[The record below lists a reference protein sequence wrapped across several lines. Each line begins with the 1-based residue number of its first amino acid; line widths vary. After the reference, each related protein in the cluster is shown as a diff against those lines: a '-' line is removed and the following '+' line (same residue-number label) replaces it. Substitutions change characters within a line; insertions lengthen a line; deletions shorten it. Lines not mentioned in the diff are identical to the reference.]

1 MTKRVQKLTMP
12 LPDPDEIIDIPTCQ
26 LLLDEENAR
35 IAWRTGSDTQ
45 EDLVKILWDQMA
57 VDEVAWSIAQNGFF
71 RSEPLF
77 VIIKNIEEENP
88 DKRRYIV
95 IEGNRRTAAVL
106 LLCNQALQQ
115 RIGATD
121 LPTIDAQRCN
131 ELSQLPAIIYPSRQ
145 DLWATVGFR
154 HINGIK
160 PWDSFS
166 KAKYIAEVHEAF
178 WIPLDEIAKKIGDR
192 HATVSRLYRGYQVL
206 RQAESEGVFDK
217 EDRAR
222 NRFYFSHL
230 YTALDQ
236 REYQEFL
243 GIRSTVSSNPN
254 PVPPSKLEELK
265 ELMTFF
271 YGKKS
276 ARIEP
281 VIRTQNPDLNTLR
294 EVISK
299 PSALSVLRTTRSLE
313 QAHQIAIG
321 DERRFR
327 DALVRAKMEL
337 QNAKGTVTI
346 GYHGEKDLY
355 ETIEAIVNLADSI
368 RSEMKTQIEETDSQ
382 EIEQPK
388 RSSIRR
394 RK

>member
-1 MTKRVQKLTMP
+1 MPKRKQEPTTS
-12 LPDPDEIIDIPTCQ
+12 LPDPDEIVNIPTHQ

-35 IAWRTGSDTQ
+35 IAWRTGGNTQ
-45 EDLVKILWDQMA
+45 EDLIKILWNQME

-88 DKRRYIV
+88 DKRQYIV

-106 LLCNQALQQ
+106 LLCNPILQQ
-115 RIGATD
+115 KIGATA
-121 LPTIDAQRCN
+121 LPTIDASRRSD
-131 ELSQLPAIIYPSRQ
+131 LSQLPAIIYPSRQ

-166 KAKYIAEVHEAF
+166 KAKYIAEVYETF
-178 WIPLDEIAKKIGDR
+178 GVPLDEIAEKIGDR

-206 RQAESEGVFDK
+206 RQAESEGIFDK

-243 GIRSTVSSNPN
+243 GINSITSSSPN
-254 PVPPSKLEELK
+254 PVPPDKLEALK

-281 VIRTQNPDLNTLR
+281 VVRTQNPDLNTLR

-313 QAHQIAIG
+313 QAHQVAIG

-355 ETIEAIVNLADSI
+355 DTIEAIVNLADSI
-368 RSEMKTQIEETDSQ
+368 RKEMKTLEETNSQ
-382 EIEQPK
+382 GIEQPK
-388 RSSIRR
+388 RSSTRR